1 MVFMVAHVLWEISF
15 FDWKKLKEE
24 EIFNSSRP
32 PPPLTQLSLQT
43 DRNPPHHLM
52 GGKKKKFSMWRPFLL
67 FVCVS
72 LYEAAPSYRRIP
84 EMGEWLIWLAF
95 LWGRRLVY
103 YAYSFETTSSS
114 MLTTEWKKKRK
125 TTGENKNKKLITFNT
140 FLFLAGQ
147 ATAKRTFVLR
157 HARKNW
163 TSVMRMVR
171 QQTAWLQTN
180 RKLWRKK

>member
-1 MVFMVAHVLWEISF
+1 MRNIL
-15 FDWKKLKEE
+15 LRLE
-24 EIFNSSRP
+24 EIKRRRNFQQLTS
-32 PPPLTQLSLQT
+32 PPPLYTT
-43 DRNPPHHLM
+43 FTADRQESPPSYH
-52 GGKKKKFSMWRPFLL
+52 GGKKKFSMWRPFLL

-95 LWGRRLVY
+95 LWGRGLVY

-114 MLTTEWKKKRK
+114 MLTTEWKKKKK

-140 FLFLAGQ
+140 FLFLTGQ

-163 TSVMRMVR
+163 ISGMRMVR

-180 RKLWRKK
+180 RKLWRKKLK